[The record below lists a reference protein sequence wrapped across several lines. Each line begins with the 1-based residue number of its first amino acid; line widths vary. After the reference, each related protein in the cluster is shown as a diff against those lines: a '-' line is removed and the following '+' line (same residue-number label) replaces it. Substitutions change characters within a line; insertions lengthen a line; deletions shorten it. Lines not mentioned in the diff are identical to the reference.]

1 MQTVYHPP
9 GSSFAPAV
17 SSSDA
22 IRYPHLDYVNPP
34 ARTQWLQF
42 SGGRPG
48 VQYATQSAPNS
59 WSSALPYELW
69 SQVSTNGTTAEQQAA
84 QRIVLASQP
93 GQDGQAAATP
103 YRIQDILAH
112 GQVPL
117 LSEVAKTPGFQEK
130 SPTGT
135 GATIYFDNRLS
146 ALTDPAQ
153 YRKDGPAFVT
163 DQSLYHTQIGKHCN
177 ALDAC

>member
-1 MQTVYHPP
+1 MQY
-9 GSSFAPAV
+9 S
-17 SSSDA
+17 
-22 IRYPHLDYVNPP
+22 
-34 ARTQWLQF
+34 
-42 SGGRPG
+42 
-48 VQYATQSAPNS
+48 TQSAPNS
-59 WSSALPYELW
+59 WNSPLPYELW

-84 QRIVLASQP
+84 QRIVLASQQ
-93 GQDGQAAATP
+93 GQDGQAATP
-103 YRIQDILAH
+103 YRIQDILAQ

-153 YRKDGPAFVT
+153 YRKDGQAFMT
-163 DQSLYHTQIGKHCN
+163 DQSLYHTQLGKHCN
-177 ALDAC
+177 AHDVC